1 MQHLTFDDILAY
13 AAGTLPQGKIPRIE
27 AHLIACGECA
37 GKVDD
42 HIVIRERFDDLWDSW
57 TAKRHAQAALRS
69 YFLDALSQAE
79 VDPGLRDR
87 AIAWAKRIPEKTE
100 AVLGVLMDASH
111 KAARLFH
118 EGLEELARPGALL
131 RFSWVSLPTL
141 TLGDREKTSIAMEA
155 HGPPRVK
162 ITIDSS
168 VRRVT
173 VQSELVDAPWPLVI
187 IVPKRKGKAVITEF
201 EHPEGTDYLLAEFK
215 DVADGEYIL
224 FLESQRK
231 DEK

>member
-13 AAGTLPQGKIPRIE
+13 AAGTLLQEEIPRVE
-27 AHLIACGECA
+27 AHLIACRECA

-57 TAKRHAQAALRS
+57 TAKKHAQVALRTH
-69 YFLDALSQAE
+69 FLNALSQAE
-79 VDPGLRDR
+79 VDPGLQDR
-87 AIAWAKRIPEKTE
+87 TIAWAKRISEKTE
-100 AVLGVLMDASH
+100 AVLGVVMDASH
-111 KAARLFH
+111 KAARVFQ

-131 RFSWVSLPTL
+131 RFSLVPFPTL
-141 TLGDREKTSIAMEA
+141 TLGDSEKTSIAMEA

-187 IVPKRKGKAVITEF
+187 IVPKKKGKAVIAEF
-201 EHPEGTDYLLAEFK
+201 EHPEGTDYLFAEFK
-215 DVADGEYIL
+215 DIADGEYIL
-224 FLESQRK
+224 FLESQHK